1 MTSLAIVRRIKA
13 RPAIVFDALTT
24 PEGIRC
30 WWGPDGGP
38 VLVAATEL
46 RVGGRFRVRFRTLEG
61 NEHETQGEY
70 LEVERP
76 RRLIMSWHWQ
86 GGDVDPGVS
95 RVVIDLLEIPEG
107 TELTVTHS
115 GLATEETARSH
126 ENGWSGSLDKLTLYT
141 ERAGGLLHDDRT
153 DHARVD

>member
-1 MTSLAIVRRIKA
+1 MTSLALVRRIRA

-24 PEGIRC
+24 PEGIHC

-38 VLVAATEL
+38 VLIAETDL
-46 RVGGRFRVRFRTLEG
+46 RVGGRFRVRFQTQDG

-70 LEVERP
+70 LEVQWP
-76 RRLIMSWHWQ
+76 KRLTMSWRWR
-86 GGDVDPGVS
+86 GGDVDPGES

-115 GLATEETARSH
+115 GLATEESTLSH
-126 ENGWSGSLDKLTLYT
+126 TNGWNGSLDKLTLYA
-141 ERAGGLLHDDRT
+141 ERSA
-153 DHARVD
+153 